1 MSPQLRRLVLD
12 LGPLLIFFGAFK
24 YAGFFAATGA
34 FMVAITAALAI
45 GYAFERLVFGSIER
59 ATVQRWGMV
68 RMAKG

>member
-24 YAGFFAATGA
+24 YAGFFVATGA

-45 GYAFERLVFGSIER
+45 GYAFERKISPMPLFTCGLFLSFVGL
-59 ATVQRWGMV
+59 TL
-68 RMAKG
+68 